1 MPKKEKTST
10 DPEPTSK
17 SSIANNIKSW
27 ITSSLLKPSPSQRV
41 ENRLDDTIKHLQDNV
56 DHISTKEKHILS
68 NFLEFC
74 NDSVEDV
81 MIPRSDIFAVNI
93 DISLTDL
100 SQKIMDTG
108 HARTLVYEDNLDNI
122 IGFVHIK
129 DLFKVI
135 ASNKTNFN
143 LRKLLRTPIATAPSM
158 KLIDLLAE
166 MQKNRTHIAIIVDE
180 YGGTDGIATIE
191 DIIEAIVGKIED
203 EHDTNHDNPRYKII
217 KPGEILTDARVEI
230 EELEMA
236 LNITLKNED
245 DDCDTIGGLILA
257 RMGHMPEKGA
267 TITLSENTAALI
279 IDADARLLKKIKLI
293 ITE

>member
-1 MPKKEKTST
+1 MAKKEKTST
-10 DPEPTSK
+10 EPEPISK
-17 SSIANNIKSW
+17 SSIINNIKLWVSS
-27 ITSSLLKPSPSQRV
+27 ILKTSPEQRV
-41 ENRLDDTIKHLQDNV
+41 ENRLDDTIKHLQNNLDQ
-56 DHISTKEKHILS
+56 ISIKEKHILS

-81 MIPRSDIFAVNI
+81 MIPRSDIFAVNVN
-93 DISLTDL
+93 ISLTDL
-100 SQKIMDTG
+100 SKKIIDTG

-129 DLFKVI
+129 DLFKV
-135 ASNKTNFN
+135 ATANKTNFS
-143 LRKLLRTPIATAPSM
+143 LRKLLRTPIVAAPSM
-158 KLIDLLAE
+158 KLIDLLTE

-203 EHDTNHDNPRYKII
+203 EHDTGHDDPRYKVI
-217 KPGEILTDARVEI
+217 KPGEILSDARVEI
-230 EELEMA
+230 EELEAA
-236 LNITLKNED
+236 LNITLKSED

-267 TITLSENTAALI
+267 TITLSENVSALI
-279 IDADARLLKKIKLI
+279 IDAEARLLKKIKLI
-293 ITE
+293 VSE

>member
-1 MPKKEKTST
+1 MPKKETTST
-10 DPEPTSK
+10 DPEPMSK
-17 SSIANNIKSW
+17 SSILSKIRSW
-27 ITSSLLKPSPSQRV
+27 VTKILNPTIEQRI
-41 ENRLDDTIKHLQDNV
+41 ENKLDDTIKQLQDNV
-56 DHISTKEKHILS
+56 DQISVKEKHILS

-81 MIPRSDIFAVNI
+81 MIPRSDIFAVNVG
-93 DISLTDL
+93 ISLVDL
-100 SQKIMDTG
+100 SKKIMDTG

-135 ASNKTNFN
+135 ASAKPSFN
-143 LRKLLRTPIATAPSM
+143 LRKLLRSPIAAAPSM

-166 MQKNRTHIAIIVDE
+166 MQKSRTHIAIIVDE

-191 DIIEAIVGKIED
+191 DIIESIVGKIED
-203 EHDTNHDNPRYKII
+203 EHDNDKDDPRYQII
-217 KPGEILTDARVEI
+217 KPGEILADARVEI
-230 EELEMA
+230 EDLEFA

-267 TITLSENTAALI
+267 TIALSDNVSALI
-279 IDADARLLKKIKLI
+279 IDAEARLLKKIKLI
-293 ITE
+293 VTE